1 MKPSSKKNSGA
12 DKLPIVCLSTQDY
25 GDLWTRK
32 QRFMNMFA
40 EDGHRVLYIESQWHW
55 LTYCKRFSGQI
66 LRPLRFLS
74 KPRRQKGNLFVAT
87 PPLLLPFHQML
98 KPVAIVNN
106 LMLGLWLRWTTRR
119 IGIVDSLVYSY
130 VPYSHLAIRVLG
142 SKKVLYEKVDDLA
155 AAKGL
160 VRRSTVESLEKQLL
174 KMSQLVIVTASR
186 LKSLMNGK
194 HESIHVIP
202 NACEIEH
209 FNREKTAIEPQ
220 RLRAIPHP
228 RIGFV
233 GMLAYW
239 IDLDLI
245 KAIAAAKPEWQ
256 FVFIGPVSVDVSRFD
271 ALENIHFVGRV
282 PYDYLPS
289 YMDAIDVFINPYKR
303 DDIAESC
310 SPLKV
315 FEYLAAGKPVV
326 SVAMPEVMRFVP
338 FVKIADSPESF
349 ITRIAEL
356 LKMTDM
362 ERRKL
367 STQLRALVKNDNWE
381 DRFARTR
388 KLLQE
393 TYDL

>member
-1 MKPSSKKNSGA
+1 MKSNTGFSKM
-12 DKLPIVCLSTQDY
+12 PIVCLSTQDY

-40 EDGHRVLYIESQWHW
+40 DEGHRVLYVESQWHW
-55 LTYCKRFSGQI
+55 LTYFKRFSGQVM
-66 LRPLRFLS
+66 RPTRFLN
-74 KPRRQKGNLFVAT
+74 KPRRLKGNLFVAT
-87 PPLLLPFHQML
+87 PPILLPFHQMVR
-98 KPVAIVNN
+98 PIAVVNN
-106 LMLGLWLRWTTRR
+106 LILGLWLRWTTRR
-119 IGIVDSLVYSY
+119 IGISDSLVYSY

-160 VRRSTVESLEKQLL
+160 VRRATVEALEKKLL
-174 KMSQLVIVTASR
+174 KMSQLVIVTATK
-186 LKSLMNGK
+186 LKSLMGGK
-194 HESIHVIP
+194 HDSVHVIP

-209 FNREKTAIEPQ
+209 FNGSNTTATEPQ
-220 RLRAIPHP
+220 RLRAITHP

-239 IDLDLI
+239 IDLDI
-245 KAIAAAKPEWQ
+245 IEKIATERPEWQ

-271 ALENIHFVGRV
+271 RLNNIHFVGRV

-289 YMDAIDVFINPYKR
+289 YMDAMDVFINPYRR

-326 SVAMPEVMRFVP
+326 SVAMPEVMRFAP
-338 FVKIADSPESF
+338 LVKIADSPESF
-349 ITRIAEL
+349 IARITEL
-356 LKMTDM
+356 LKMTHM

-367 STQLRALVKNDNWE
+367 STQLRALVRNDNWE

-393 TYDL
+393 TYGI

>member
-1 MKPSSKKNSGA
+1 MKKQQEQ
-12 DKLPIVCLSTQDY
+12 KLPIVCLSTQDY

-40 EDGHRVLYIESQWHW
+40 DDGHRVIYVESQWHV
-55 LTYCKRFSGQI
+55 LTFVKRFSGQ
-66 LRPLRFLS
+66 LTRPFRFLL
-74 KPRRQKGNLFVAT
+74 KPRKVKDNLFVAT
-87 PPLLLPFHQML
+87 PPLLLPFHQMATPIAL
-98 KPVAIVNN
+98 INN
-106 LMLGLWLRWTTRR
+106 LILGLWLRWTTRR
-119 IGIVDSLVYSY
+119 LGIKDSLVYSY
-130 VPYSHLAIRVLG
+130 VPYSHLAIRILG

-160 VRRSTVESLEKQLL
+160 VRRATVESLEKRLL
-174 KMSQLVIVTASR
+174 NMSQLVIVTATK
-186 LKSLMNGK
+186 LKFLLGSQ
-194 HESIHVIP
+194 HDSVHVIP

-209 FNREKTAIEPQ
+209 FDGTATTETEP
-220 RLRAIPHP
+220 LRMRSILKP

-239 IDLDLI
+239 IDLDLVER
-245 KAIAAAKPEWQ
+245 IAKTKQNWQ

-271 ALENIHFVGRV
+271 KYHNVHFIGRV

-289 YMDAIDVFINPYKR
+289 YMAGIDVFINPYRR

-326 SVAMPEVMRFVP
+326 SVPMPEVLRFAP
-338 FVKIADSPESF
+338 FVRLAENSDQF
-349 ITRIAEL
+349 VARIEEL
-356 LKMTDM
+356 LEMKAM

-367 STQLRALVKNDNWE
+367 STQLRALVKHDNWQ
-381 DRFARTR
+381 DRFDRTR

-393 TYDL
+393 TYHL

>member
-1 MKPSSKKNSGA
+1 MKNQH
-12 DKLPIVCLSTQDY
+12 DQKLPIVCLSTQDY

-40 EDGHRVLYIESQWHW
+40 DDDHRVIYVESQWHL
-55 LTYCKRFSGQI
+55 LTYLKRFSGQ
-66 LRPLRFLS
+66 LTRPFRFLG
-74 KPRRQKGNLFVAT
+74 KPRKVKDNLFVAT
-87 PPLLLPFHQML
+87 PPLLLPFHQMAT
-98 KPVAIVNN
+98 PIAVINN
-106 LMLGLWLRWTTRR
+106 LILGLWLRWTTRR
-119 IGIVDSLVYSY
+119 LGVNDSLVYSY
-130 VPYSHLAIRVLG
+130 VPYSHLAIRILG

-174 KMSQLVIVTASR
+174 KMSQLVIVTATK
-186 LKSLMNGK
+186 LKFLLGNQ
-194 HESIHVIP
+194 HDSIHVIP

-209 FNREKTAIEPQ
+209 FDGSATTETEP
-220 RLRAIPHP
+220 LRMRSILKP

-239 IDLDLI
+239 IDLDLVESMV
-245 KAIAAAKPEWQ
+245 KARPSWQ

-271 ALENIHFVGRV
+271 KYSNIHFIGRV

-289 YMDAIDVFINPYKR
+289 YMEAIDVFMNPYLR
-303 DDIAESC
+303 DEISESC

-326 SVAMPEVMRFVP
+326 SVPMPEVLRFAP
-338 FVKIADSPESF
+338 FVRLADNSEQF
-349 ITRIAEL
+349 VERIEEL
-356 LKMTDM
+356 LAMKAM

-367 STQLRALVKNDNWE
+367 STQLRALVKHDNWQ
-381 DRFARTR
+381 DRFDRTR